1 MAGRIRSSFRLGGP
15 LTGVRGSVVGIV
27 LCATGLW
34 GQASYVDPAVCA
46 TCHAEIAKTF
56 RLTGM
61 GRSFARPRVED
72 FKASSNYYHPASDR
86 YYAVIARDGKVYQ
99 RRHQIGFGDKE
110 TNVVE
115 QSIDYVVGSGNH
127 ARTYL
132 HRNGEN
138 KLIELPV
145 SWYAENGGSWAMSPG
160 YDRADHQDFR
170 RAIGN
175 DCMFCHNGYPVGKA
189 SDTNEP
195 VFGERLPEGIDC
207 QRCHGPGRAHVESK
221 GSAKTIV
228 NPVKLDRD
236 RQLDVCMQC
245 HLETTSLALP
255 NSVRHYERGPY
266 SYQAGEPLGN
276 YATFFDHAPGTG
288 FDDRFEVAHQAY
300 RLRKSA
306 CFRESQM
313 TCTTCHDPHQEQV
326 GKQAEAHYV
335 VVCKGCHAAAHSA
348 GMPAGGGNCIDCHM
362 PKRRTEDVVH
372 VVMTDHY
379 IQRRKPDRDLLAP
392 LAEEKTIPR
401 EPYRGEVVAYYPA
414 QNADDVYIVLAQV
427 QNGSNLGAGI
437 ASLKSAIE
445 KNPKARAE
453 FVYELGS
460 AYATAGK
467 VDEAVRWF
475 DDAVRRRPGYG
486 TALAK
491 LASTLTSAGR
501 FARAVEAG
509 ERAIAVQPGNTIV
522 LTNLGN
528 AYLQLGRTDRA
539 RMALEQAVKINA
551 DLPEAQNLLGLAVM
565 RKGDRAAADSRF
577 REAILSQPDFAE
589 AHNNLA
595 NLLAESG
602 DYAQAGYHFE
612 KAIAANAAYAEA
624 HHGYGMLLLLTRSY
638 DKARGELEEAVR
650 LDPKAAQTHA
660 DLADVLAAQ
669 RRTAEAIEEYRRAI
683 QLKPALTDA
692 YLGLGNLLAK
702 EGKLSEAEAQFRLA
716 IARNPEFHEAHLA
729 LGILLASKG
738 AMAEARIH
746 LRKAAESSDPS
757 VRAAALQALR

>member
-1 MAGRIRSSFRLGGP
+1 MA
-15 LTGVRGSVVGIV
+15 GIV
-27 LCATGLW
+27 LGATGLW
-34 GQASYVDPAVCA
+34 GQAGYVDPAVCA
-46 TCHAEIAKTF
+46 GCHAEIAKTY

-61 GRSFARPRVED
+61 GRSFSRPRVED
-72 FKASSNYYHPASDR
+72 FKTPSSYYHPASDR
-86 YYAVIARDGKVYQ
+86 YYAVSARDGKIYQ
-99 RRHQIGFGDKE
+99 RRHQAGFAGKE
-110 TNVVE
+110 TNAVE
-115 QSIDYVVGSGNH
+115 KSIDYVVGSGDH

-132 HRNGEN
+132 HRNAEN

-145 SWYAENGGSWAMSPG
+145 SWYAENGGTWAMSPG

-175 DCMFCHNGYPVGKA
+175 DCMFCHNGYPAGKA

-195 VFGERLPEGIDC
+195 VFTGSLPEGIDC
-207 QRCHGPGRAHVESK
+207 QRCHGPGRAHVASK
-221 GSAKTIV
+221 GAAKTIV
-228 NPVKLDRD
+228 NPAKLDRD

-255 NSVRHYERGPY
+255 NSIRHYERGPY
-266 SYQAGEPLGN
+266 SYQPGEPLGN

-300 RLRKSA
+300 RLRRSA

-313 TCTTCHDPHQEQV
+313 TCTTCHDPHQEQA

-335 VVCKGCHAAAHSA
+335 AVCKGCHAAAHAA
-348 GMPAGGGNCIDCHM
+348 GVPAGGGNCIDCHM

-372 VVMTDHY
+372 VVMTDHF
-379 IQRRKPDRDLLAP
+379 IQRSKPSRDLQAA
-392 LAEEKTIPR
+392 LAEEGTIPR
-401 EPYRGEVVAYYPA
+401 EPYRGEVVPYYPA
-414 QNADDVYIVLAQV
+414 QKADEMYVALAQV
-427 QNGSNLGAGI
+427 RNGSNLDAGI

-445 KNPKARAE
+445 KNPRARAE
-453 FVYELGS
+453 LEYELGS
-460 AYATAGK
+460 AYAAAGK

-475 DDAVRRRPGYG
+475 EDAVRRRPGYG
-486 TALAK
+486 AALAK
-491 LASTLTSAGR
+491 LAATLTSAGR
-501 FARAVEAG
+501 FARAAEAG
-509 ERAIAVQPGNTIV
+509 ERAIAVQPANTIV

-539 RMALEQAVKINA
+539 RTTLDQAVKINS
-551 DLPEAQNLLGLAVM
+551 DLPEAQNLLGLAVL
-565 RKGDRAAADSRF
+565 RKGDRAGAESRF
-577 REAILSQPDFAE
+577 REAILSQPEFAE

-602 DYAQAGYHFE
+602 DYGQAGYHFE
-612 KAIAANAAYAEA
+612 KAIAANAGYAEA

-638 DKARGELEEAVR
+638 DKARMELEEAVR
-650 LDPKAAQTHA
+650 LDPRAAQTHA
-660 DLADVLAAQ
+660 DLADLLAAQ
-669 RRTAEAIEEYRRAI
+669 RRTAEAAEEYRRAI

-702 EGKLSEAEAQFRLA
+702 EGNPAEAEAQFRLA

-729 LGILLASKG
+729 LGILLVRKG
-738 AMAEARIH
+738 ATSEARIH

-757 VRAAALQALR
+757 VRQAALQALR